1 MSGYGSMS
9 GLGGYNMYNPVSG
22 APMNDKQ
29 KKYMIWAIVILIIC
43 CCSSSS
49 IAAFMSTSSDD
60 KNKKKK

>member
-1 MSGYGSMS
+1 MSN
-9 GLGGYNMYNPVSG
+9 LGGYNMYNPVSG

-49 IAAFMSTSSDD
+49 IGVFMSTS
-60 KNKKKK
+60 NKDEK

>member
-1 MSGYGSMS
+1 MSGYASMS
-9 GLGGYNMYNPVSG
+9 NLGGYNMYNPVSG

-49 IAAFMSTSSDD
+49 IGVFMSTSNKD
-60 KNKKKK
+60 KK